1 MRQMIYL
8 LTLMAF
14 VVAASANQSAAPMSG
29 EALVEA
35 KGCVACH
42 GKDGNGVV
50 LPATGK
56 PDPLYPVLAGQ
67 YASYLEY
74 SLKSYRTGTRKNA
87 VMAGFAGASAA
98 GLVLGP
104 ALWWRLSGGRAGALS
119 ISPSLAVRWAG
130 AALALASAWALGHG
144 LWMRVAAWCL
154 S

>member
-56 PDPLYPVLAGQ
+56 PDPQYPVLAGQ

-87 VMAGFAGASAA
+87 VMAGFAGALTDAEIK
-98 GLVLGP
+98 
-104 ALWWRLSGGRAGALS
+104 ALS
-119 ISPSLAVRWAG
+119 QYF
-130 AALALASAWALGHG
+130 ASKDSKLQTLVGIE
-144 LWMRVAAWCL
+144 
-154 S
+154 